1 MKIKQANK
9 SDISVLVTLLRDSF
23 IGVAQ
28 KYGLTIENCPKHV
41 AFYTK
46 KRLDEDLTKGMK
58 YYILFVDDAPC
69 GCVALIPA
77 KSGVCYLGRLA
88 VLPKHR
94 NKGYGKMLVNH
105 IFEQALKIR
114 VKRVEIG
121 MVSKDRKLKNWYR
134 KFGFTNKGTKKFDD
148 FPFTIAFMYKNL
160 INV

>member
-1 MKIKQANK
+1 MKIKKTSK

-23 IGVAQ
+23 KNVAQ
-28 KYGLTIENCPKHV
+28 KYGLTIENCPRHV
-41 AFYTK
+41 AFYTEE
-46 KRLDEDLTKGMK
+46 RLNEDLTKGMK
-58 YYILFVDDAPC
+58 YYILYENDEPC

-94 NKGYGKMLVNH
+94 KKGYGKKLVNYV
-105 IFEQALKIR
+105 FEQALKIGF
-114 VKRVEIG
+114 KRVEIG

>member
-58 YYILFVDDAPC
+58 YYILYVDDEPC

-134 KFGFTNKGTKKFDD
+134 KFGFKNNGTKKFDD
-148 FPFTIAFMYKNL
+148 FPFIIAFMYKNL